1 MQSIK
6 RALDQ
11 QGQMIR
17 VPCYIGEARRA
28 IKQAQSDLTTQLGRE
43 PTTREIANAVEL
55 TEKKVLEIFNATR
68 DPVPLDAPINED
80 SPDGSFSELIPDQSQ
95 ITPENYLLDYAKVEV
110 ITEVLNRKLNPRET
124 QVIIL
129 RYGLDGRHGVH
140 ARRYR
145 RQTPNQQGTRPTDRS
160 RSDWKTQTSRL

>member
-43 PTTREIANAVEL
+43 PTTTEIAKEVEL
-55 TEKKVLEIFNATR
+55 TEKKVSEIFNATKE
-68 DPVPLDAPINED
+68 PVPLDAPINED
-80 SPDGSFSELIPDQSQ
+80 SPDGSFSELFRINPRLRLKTIYS
-95 ITPENYLLDYAKVEV
+95 ITPK
-110 ITEVLNRKLNPRET
+110 
-124 QVIIL
+124 
-129 RYGLDGRHGVH
+129 
-140 ARRYR
+140 
-145 RQTPNQQGTRPTDRS
+145 S
-160 RSDWKTQTSRL
+160 RSSQRCLTERSIPVKHRSSFCDTA